1 MSHRTRYATLIDG
14 AFAIRKLE
22 SRLHAFPTAADIESI
37 AAAIARNESVAALSR
52 LRVYFYHARP
62 AAEIL
67 VNPINNERIALGKT
81 QVHEAIVVVT
91 GDSDL
96 VPAFKFARRHQH
108 RPPRPRSVRPAN
120 TAPRGASP
128 SPIIARPT
136 ITNIRGT
143 IWTSRH

>member
-96 VPAFKFARRHQH
+96 VPAFKFARREGLRVFLCHLGH
-108 RPPRPRSVRPAN
+108 GVKRELKAHADRTIRIELPLALA
-120 TAPRGASP
+120 TAPKIEEA
-128 SPIIARPT
+128 A
-136 ITNIRGT
+136 
-143 IWTSRH
+143 